1 MAVFCRIQSIKIK
14 CISEDTDVSEKKLCS
29 MPAEELLAATAS
41 KAPVPGGGGIA
52 ALTAASA
59 AALVEMVANL
69 TIGKKGYEKVEPMM
83 QEIRSQ
89 AEVLRLR
96 YQAGIDEDARA
107 FEGVIRAVR
116 LPKDTPDRTAVVQQA
131 FKDAAAI
138 PFALG
143 KDIFVLLQLSEQVVR
158 YGNAWV
164 ITDGAI
170 AAMNARA
177 AMRSAFYSVRINLKS
192 ITDKEYVHCMTGAM
206 ADIEQKAARIE
217 ETVEKEYQSR

>member
-1 MAVFCRIQSIKIK
+1 M
-14 CISEDTDVSEKKLCS
+14 
-29 MPAEELLAATAS
+29 LAATAS
-41 KAPVPGGGGIA
+41 KDPVPGGGGIA

-59 AALVEMVANL
+59 AALVEMVVNL

-83 QEIRSQ
+83 RDIRSQ
-89 AEVLRLR
+89 AEELRIR
-96 YQAGIDEDARA
+96 YQDGIDEDAHA

-116 LPKDTPDRTAVVQQA
+116 LPKDTPERTAIVQQA
-131 FKDAAAI
+131 FKNAAAI

-177 AMRSAFYSVRINLKS
+177 AMRSAFYSVRVNLKS
-192 ITDKEYVHCMTGAM
+192 ITDEDYVHFMMDAIE
-206 ADIEQKAARIE
+206 DIEKKAARIE
-217 ETVEKEYQSR
+217 EAVEREYQKR

>member
-1 MAVFCRIQSIKIK
+1 VDK
-14 CISEDTDVSEKKLCS
+14 KKLCALPIDE
-29 MPAEELLAATAS
+29 MLAATAS
-41 KAPVPGGGGIA
+41 KDPVPGGGGIA

-83 QEIRSQ
+83 RDIRSQ
-89 AEVLRLR
+89 AEELRIR
-96 YQAGIDEDARA
+96 YQDGIDEDAHA

-116 LPKDTPDRTAVVQQA
+116 LPKDTPERTAIVQQA
-131 FKDAAAI
+131 FKNAAAI

-143 KDIFVLLQLSEQVVR
+143 KEVVR

-177 AMRSAFYSVRINLKS
+177 AMRSAFYSVRVNLKS
-192 ITDKEYVHCMTGAM
+192 ITDEDYVHFMMDAIE
-206 ADIEQKAARIE
+206 DIEKKAARIE
-217 ETVEKEYQSR
+217 EAVEREYQKR

>member
-1 MAVFCRIQSIKIK
+1 MDK
-14 CISEDTDVSEKKLCS
+14 KKLCALPIDE
-29 MPAEELLAATAS
+29 MLAATAS
-41 KAPVPGGGGIA
+41 KDPVPGGGGIA

-83 QEIRSQ
+83 RDIRSQ
-89 AEVLRLR
+89 AEELRIR
-96 YQAGIDEDARA
+96 YQDGIDEDAHA

-116 LPKDTPDRTAVVQQA
+116 LSKDTPERTAIVQQA
-131 FKDAAAI
+131 FKNAAAI

-177 AMRSAFYSVRINLKS
+177 AMRSAFYSVRVNLKS
-192 ITDKEYVHCMTGAM
+192 ITDEDYVHFMMDAIE
-206 ADIEQKAARIE
+206 DIEKKAARIE
-217 ETVEKEYQSR
+217 EAVEREYQKR